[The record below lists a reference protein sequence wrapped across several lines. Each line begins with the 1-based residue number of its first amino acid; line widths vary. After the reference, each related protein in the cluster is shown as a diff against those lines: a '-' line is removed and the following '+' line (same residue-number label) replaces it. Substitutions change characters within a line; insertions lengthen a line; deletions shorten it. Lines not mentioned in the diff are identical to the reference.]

1 MDSDVSKYTVL
12 GRIGEGAHGLVF
24 KARHNPTERD
34 VALKKILIKN
44 LEEGIPINVMREIK
58 ALQLLRCKYVS
69 LCVLLLRFTRFYF
82 LGISNT

>member
-1 MDSDVSKYTVL
+1 MDSEISNYSVT

-24 KARHNPTERD
+24 KATHIQSGRE

-44 LEEGIPINVMREIK
+44 LEDGIPVNVMREIK

-69 LCVLLLRFTRFYF
+69 TYLLLICTCFQFM
-82 LGISNT
+82 IM